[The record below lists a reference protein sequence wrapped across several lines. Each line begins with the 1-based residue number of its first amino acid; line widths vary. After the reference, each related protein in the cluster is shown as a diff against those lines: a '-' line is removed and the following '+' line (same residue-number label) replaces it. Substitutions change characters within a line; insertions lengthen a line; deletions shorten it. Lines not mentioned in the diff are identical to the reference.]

1 MVEYSNEQKL
11 VNIIFATAIS
21 AKVDA
26 EWYKKKTASEIVQ
39 HIREQLHEAG
49 FHTNPIGSMWGK
61 LTTEKDYDPTII
73 P

>member
-21 AKVDA
+21 AKTHA
-26 EWYKKKTASEIVQ
+26 EWYEKKTVPEIVQ
-39 HIREQLHEAG
+39 HIRQELHSVG